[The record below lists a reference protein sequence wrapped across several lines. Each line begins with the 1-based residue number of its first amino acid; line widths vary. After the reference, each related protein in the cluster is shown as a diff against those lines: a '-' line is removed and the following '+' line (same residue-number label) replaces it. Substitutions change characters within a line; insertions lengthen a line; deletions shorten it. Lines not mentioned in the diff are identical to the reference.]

1 MAARKRAR
9 RSSKRVNKRKA
20 GSKSGMLAL
29 AVLLGLGGFSIWA
42 SSQHKNPTDAIAKLF
57 QPSATSSKVA
67 KPSSPVRADMAPPKR
82 TAHKTQ
88 PQPNKRDTARAI
100 GPAPRPSVALVP
112 ASRPLQPQKPASLP
126 SKPVSAPVGL
136 NTPAHS
142 PTVVYARE
150 RLTIRKT
157 AWNKSPAIG
166 TVEKGR
172 EMRSYEKT
180 GRWHR
185 IAVPTTNLI
194 GWVHE
199 DQLIGGNKKPD
210 RAAVITGSINSK
222 SQPAQIKR
230 SNPAQKPRPQPP
242 LALGSQN

>member
-1 MAARKRAR
+1 MAARKRTK

-20 GSKSGMLAL
+20 GSSSGMLAL
-29 AVLLGLGGFSIWA
+29 AVLLGLGGFSLWA
-42 SSQHKNPTDAIAKLF
+42 TSQHKNPTDAIAKLF
-57 QPSATSSKVA
+57 QPTPSNSIVG
-67 KPSSPVRADMAPPKR
+67 KPSTPVRADMAPSK
-82 TAHKTQ
+82 KTTHIAQ
-88 PQPNKRDTARAI
+88 PQPNKRETARAI
-100 GPAPRPSVALVP
+100 EPTPRPSVALVP
-112 ASRPLQPQKPASLP
+112 SSRPIQPQRPASLP

-136 NTPAHS
+136 NTSAHS
-142 PTVVYARE
+142 PTVVYAKE

-157 AWNKSPAIG
+157 AWDKSAPIG

-222 SQPAQIKR
+222 SQPDEIKR
-230 SNPAQKPRPQPP
+230 SNPAQKSRPQRP